1 MENLPYTRRADHEAA
16 QALLADDRH
25 YIGAVARTGD
35 SAEIVTEADIVETRG
50 IKLLAKGTVIDSRVL
65 DKLLGHRLR
74 KPIDAQLTISGGM
87 TPATLAR
94 EAAALIDATPWMK
107 RMAEHSGDAL
117 AIRHGL
123 ARLPLPYAL
132 CFKLTVARDQRPTLY
147 HHSLRVAL
155 LAHYLALR
163 LELPPQETDRLL
175 IAALC
180 HDLGELHTDPAIL
193 DPAHRITNEERH
205 FIYVHPLTGYLILK
219 QLHGIDAETARAVLH
234 HQERLDG
241 SGYPAGLRG
250 EAISPLARVLT
261 VADTAESVLSR
272 FADHRRL
279 SMLLRL
285 NRQKYEPRV
294 VARLHDL
301 LTGNPATSSNA
312 DPLGSNTLHRRL
324 ALFAK
329 LLSGWSDFRKL
340 QDGAAQGNGRDAL
353 AFLNE
358 RIHGLNST
366 LLQFGFDPDSVDALL
381 SLAGDDREIAEEIS
395 SVLDETKFQFA
406 EMAQEIDRRESDAW
420 LHLPP
425 ADQEAFA
432 SWRGML
438 KAVVAEA

>member
-1 MENLPYTRRADHEAA
+1 MDSLPYTRRADHEAA
-16 QALLADDRH
+16 QALLSDDRH
-25 YIGAVARTGD
+25 YIVAVARTGD
-35 SAEIVTEADIVETRG
+35 SNAVVTGADIVETHG
-50 IKLLAKGTVIDSRVL
+50 IKLLAKGTAIDSRVL

-74 KPIDAQLTISGGM
+74 EPIDAQLTISSGV

-94 EAAALIDATPWMK
+94 EAAALIDADPWWK
-107 RMAEHSGDAL
+107 HLAERSGDPL

-132 CFKLTVARDQRPTLY
+132 CFKLTVARDQRPPLY
-147 HHSLRVAL
+147 HHSLCVTL

-163 LELPPQETDRLL
+163 LELSPHDTNCLL

-193 DPAHRITNEERH
+193 DPAHHITDEERH
-205 FIYVHPLTGYLILK
+205 FVYVHPLTSYLILK
-219 QLHGIDAETARAVLH
+219 QLHGIDPETARAVLH

-241 SGYPAGLRG
+241 SGYPAGLCG
-250 EAISPLARVLT
+250 AAISPLARVLT
-261 VADTAESVLSR
+261 VADIATSVLAR
-272 FADHRRL
+272 FADHCRL

-285 NRQKYEPRV
+285 NPQKYEPCA

-301 LTGNPATSSNA
+301 LTGIQATSPNA

-329 LLSGWSDFRKL
+329 LLNGWNDFRKL
-340 QDGAAQGNGRDAL
+340 QDDASQGNGRDAL

-358 RIHGLNST
+358 RIHGLNKP
-366 LLQFGFDPDSVDALL
+366 LLQFGFDPDSIDSLL
-381 SLAGDDREIAEEIS
+381 SLAGEDREIAEEIS

-406 EMAQEIDRRESDAW
+406 EMVKEIDRRESDAG
-420 LHLPP
+420 LHLST
-425 ADQEAFA
+425 AKQEAFA

-438 KAVVAEA
+438 KAAVAET